1 MMTQT
6 QAIEMIAQLSD
17 AYGAPGFEDD
27 VLTVA
32 RSWAGGFGEIS
43 EDSIRNLYI
52 RRRENTGRRPMV
64 LLDAHSDEV
73 AFMVHS
79 VRDNGTIKFIPLG
92 GWVDYTLP
100 AHTVRVHN
108 AAGKWIPGVIASKP
122 IHYMTEEEEKQPV
135 RQPDMSIDVGA
146 RTRQEAIEVFGI
158 APGQPIVPDTVFTY
172 DAENDLMWGKAFDC
186 RLGCAA
192 LLGTLDALQGETLSV
207 DVTAGMATQE
217 ELDMRGAVITARV
230 VKPDVAIVFE
240 GCPADDTCVPE
251 AEMQTRIKYGP
262 MLRHIDGAMLTNPR
276 FMRFALDTARQYGI
290 PVQDGVRE
298 HSATNGASIHL
309 SNEGVPTIV
318 IGLPIRYIHTHI
330 GIAAYQDYTHAVQLA
345 CAILRTLNADTILGF

>member
-1 MMTQT
+1 MMNQSH
-6 QAIEMIAQLSD
+6 AIEMIAQLSN

-27 VLTVA
+27 VLSVA
-32 RSWAGGFGEIS
+32 RKWASGFGDIS
-43 EDSIRNLYI
+43 SDSMRNLYI
-52 RRRENTGRRPMV
+52 RRSGNTGRRPMV

-79 VRDNGTIKFIPLG
+79 VRDNGTLKFIPLG

-100 AHTVRVHN
+100 AHTVRIRN
-108 AAGKWIPGVIASKP
+108 KEGKWIPGVIASKP
-122 IHYMTEEEEKQPV
+122 IHYMTAGEEKQPV
-135 RQPDMSIDVGA
+135 LQPNMSIDVGA
-146 RTRQEAIEVFGI
+146 RTREEAIAVFGI
-158 APGQPIVPDTVFTY
+158 QPGQPVVPDTVFSY

-192 LLGTLDALQGETLSV
+192 LLGTLDALQGEPLSV
-207 DVTAGMATQE
+207 DITAGMATQE

-230 VKPDVAIVFE
+230 VKPDAAIVFE

-251 AEMQTRIKYGP
+251 AEMQTRIKHGP

-276 FMRFALDTARQYGI
+276 FMRFALDTAALHGI

-309 SNEGVPTIV
+309 SNRGVPTIV

-330 GIAAYQDYTHAVQLA
+330 GIAAYQDYMHAVQLA
-345 CAILRTLNADTILGF
+345 VALLRALNADTIFGF